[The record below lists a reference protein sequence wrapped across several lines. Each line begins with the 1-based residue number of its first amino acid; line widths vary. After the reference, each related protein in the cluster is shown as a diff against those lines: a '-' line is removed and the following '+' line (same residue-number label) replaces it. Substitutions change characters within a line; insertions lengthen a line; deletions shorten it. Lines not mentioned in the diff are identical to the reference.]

1 MAVKKT
7 TYTNGEVLSPIY
19 RIWISGKEIDFKRKQ
34 CVQSIDIKET
44 VESSDVAVI
53 KVADPEFLYLSDNLF
68 LYDNP
73 IKIQLGWSGT
83 TYRYTFNG
91 YISTIDIEF
100 QDNGIPLITMSCM
113 DNTHRMNK
121 SKKSRTFKNTTSVA
135 VVSKICKAY
144 GYTCVYDKKYKF
156 TKQETITQSDQT
168 DIDFIQKLANDEVY
182 PFTARLV
189 GKKFYYLKKGT
200 LSSPTVSLSY
210 MKYPHDI
217 ISFSPKINKETKKS
231 QTQKSSTN
239 TSKKTSSTTKDTSNK
254 SNSSKTGSTN
264 SSGGSSSKSSSKGGY
279 TYNPVN
285 KTWKKK

>member
-53 KVADPEFLYLSDNLF
+53 KVADPEYLYLSDNLF

-121 SKKSRTFKNTTSVA
+121 SKMEATLNTIRYKQVIRDALFKNASRT
-135 VVSKICKAY
+135 
-144 GYTCVYDKKYKF
+144 
-156 TKQETITQSDQT
+156 
-168 DIDFIQKLANDEVY
+168 
-182 PFTARLV
+182 TA
-189 GKKFYYLKKGT
+189 
-200 LSSPTVSLSY
+200 LSSSGWFHNSRNAAALESC
-210 MKYPHDI
+210 
-217 ISFSPKINKETKKS
+217 
-231 QTQKSSTN
+231 
-239 TSKKTSSTTKDTSNK
+239 SKWQ
-254 SNSSKTGSTN
+254 G
-264 SSGGSSSKSSSKGGY
+264 
-279 TYNPVN
+279 
-285 KTWKKK
+285 